1 MNGEPE
7 AIEEQSMP
15 DRWTLIRDFAVFQV
29 KLVFDGMRDVLL
41 VPVSLIAAVVSLVKG
56 GASPSSEFYDLLRFG
71 HRSERWI
78 NLFGAASQYHGAA
91 GEEDNFAI
99 EDIDVVVSRVE
110 AFMVDEYRKGGVTAQ
125 AKDRLDRA
133 LDALH
138 KKTRRRSGN

>member
-7 AIEEQSMP
+7 AIEEQSTP

-29 KLVFDGMRDVLL
+29 KLIFDSMRDVLL
-41 VPVSLIAAVVSLVKG
+41 LPVSLIAAVVSLVKG
-56 GASPSSEFYDLLRFG
+56 GVSPSSEFYDLLRFG

-78 NLFGAASQYHGAA
+78 NLFGAASHYHAA
-91 GEEDNFAI
+91 PGEEDKFAI
-99 EDIDVVVSRVE
+99 EDIDAVVSRVE
-110 AFMVDEYRKGGVTAQ
+110 AFVVDEYRKGGVTTQ

-138 KKTRRRSGN
+138 RKTRRRGRD